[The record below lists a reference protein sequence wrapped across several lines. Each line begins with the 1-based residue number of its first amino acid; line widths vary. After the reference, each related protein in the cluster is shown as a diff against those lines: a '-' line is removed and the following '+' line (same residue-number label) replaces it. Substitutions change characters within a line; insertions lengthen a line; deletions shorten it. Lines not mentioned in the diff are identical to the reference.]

1 MYYMTRLL
9 LLVPPRNFNDTEY
22 SVTRERLEQA
32 GIQVTLTSV
41 VEEEITGM
49 GGMKITPEKELR
61 LTNPNNYDALV
72 IIGGSGTP
80 KLLDYPEVTNIIK
93 KFENQGKPI
102 AAICLAPII
111 LAKAGILKGV
121 ICTVFP
127 TNFALKWLKDGGATY
142 SELNVVEDDNIIT
155 ADGPG
160 AAKEFAGKILKKFNL

>member
-1 MYYMTRLL
+1 MTRIL
-9 LLVPPRNFNDTEY
+9 LLVPPKSFNDTEY
-22 SVTRERLEQA
+22 SVTRKTLEQS
-32 GIQVTLTSV
+32 GIHVTLTSV

-49 GGMKITPEKELR
+49 GGMKIKPDKELR
-61 LTNPNNYDALV
+61 STNPNNYDAFV

-80 KLLDYPEVTNIIK
+80 KLLDYPEVLDRVK

-127 TNFALKWLKDGGATY
+127 TNFALKWLKGGGATY
-142 SELNVVEDDNIIT
+142 SELHVVEDDNIIT

-160 AAKEFAGKILKKFNL
+160 AAEEFAGKILKKFNL